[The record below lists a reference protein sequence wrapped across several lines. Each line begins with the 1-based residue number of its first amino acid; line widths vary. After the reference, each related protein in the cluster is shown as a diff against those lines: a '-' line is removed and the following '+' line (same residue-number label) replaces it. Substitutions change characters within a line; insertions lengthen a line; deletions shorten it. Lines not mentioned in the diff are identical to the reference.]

1 MPRPALPAACHW
13 AGTPE
18 APILMFNY
26 RVVAVI
32 NPAERRSPITICLMW
47 GGRTINATHQG
58 SLATA
63 KRYIERW
70 VAAQDTLP
78 GQRRVQKRAHAARN
92 AAARDWSAAI
102 GRSMKW

>member
-1 MPRPALPAACHW
+1 MARPQLPSACHW

-26 RVVAVI
+26 RIVAVV

-47 GGRTINATHQG
+47 GDRTINAEHQG
-58 SLATA
+58 SLTTA

-70 VAAQDTLP
+70 ISAQETSP
-78 GQRRVQKRAHAARN
+78 GQRRVQRHVHTAKAE
-92 AAARDWSAAI
+92 AARDWTIAI